1 MYFKTI
7 NGYVYFLLLKTTF
20 KKMIFKKKILYTTKQ
35 ELESGYYC
43 EACEFISEKLEDYI
57 MENKTE
63 VDELITIY
71 NVTLLNI
78 N

>member
-20 KKMIFKKKILYTTKQ
+20 KKLIFKKILYTTKQ
-35 ELESGYYC
+35 EFENGYYC
-43 EACEFISEKLEDYI
+43 EVCEFISEKLEDYV

-63 VDELITIY
+63 VGI
-71 NVTLLNI
+71 
-78 N
+78 